1 MWTIWEVPRRSIPLI
16 TSPSAISLVFLFY
29 TVPRFNEIFGQL
41 EFMSVICLDLFNS
54 TLLRFFVFFF
64 PVEHPKPVRLS
75 PSSTAKRTG
84 SLDTIA
90 GPYLT
95 GHWPRCD
102 VTVCNPLLAAQ
113 PQDKATQVSRL
124 LRESAL
130 K

>member
-1 MWTIWEVPRRSIPLI
+1 
-16 TSPSAISLVFLFY
+16 
-29 TVPRFNEIFGQL
+29 
-41 EFMSVICLDLFNS
+41 MSVICLNRFNS
-54 TLLRFFVFFF
+54 TLLTFFIFFF

-113 PQDKATQVSRL
+113 PQDKATQVSRSEGTGIITPSH
-124 LRESAL
+124 RPAYTFSIVRPSYC
-130 K
+130 